1 MKKNFKIYWLLIP
14 ISAIVLVD
22 EWIKYFCLTK
32 LPPDGSLVN
41 AGILDFAIHKN
52 WGLAFDIPF
61 KKEFIIFFS
70 ILIGIILLRVV
81 VKNWQTHPC
90 IVFGSLIILLGACG
104 NLYDRVVYG
113 FTVDYLIWF
122 GRSAINFSD
131 CVIVS
136 GVVILLFAS
145 RKSRTN
151 KLSTPEN

>member
-1 MKKNFKIYWLLIP
+1 MKKIFKIYWLLIP
-14 ISAIVLVD
+14 VSAIVLAD
-22 EWIKYFCLTK
+22 EWIKYFYLTK

-41 AGILDFAIHKN
+41 VKILQIAIHKN

-61 KKEFIIFFS
+61 KREFIIFFS
-70 ILIGIILLRVV
+70 ILIGIMLLRVII
-81 VKNWQTHPC
+81 KNWQKHPS
-90 IVFGSLIILLGACG
+90 IVFGSLMILLGAFG

-136 GVVILLFAS
+136 GVVILLLAS
-145 RKSRTN
+145 RKSRAS
-151 KLSTPEN
+151 KLSTL